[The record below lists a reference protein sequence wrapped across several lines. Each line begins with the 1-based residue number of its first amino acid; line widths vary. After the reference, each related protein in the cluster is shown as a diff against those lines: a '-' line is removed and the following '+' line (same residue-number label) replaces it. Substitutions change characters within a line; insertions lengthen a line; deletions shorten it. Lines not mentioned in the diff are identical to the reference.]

1 MSLLKW
7 KKLAKQKTELGNK
20 INFVHDTILKKQ
32 LGEKTSQESFQ
43 KAFKPITTKLDEVA
57 FRNLNIP
64 RLTKKRGKKLGVPDY
79 GIALEDEDIPD
90 YGLDDFFDEGLV
102 PENKKQIVPKPPTYE
117 ESLKDIL
124 EGKKQIYVDPQYFP
138 EGPQDMP
145 PKYEEDEEIDY
156 ALNVEDEAI
165 ALKEAEEAAEAEEAE
180 EVSANRI
187 LDHLKLSNYDDIEK
201 QLNQPEMTP
210 LMSRN
215 FLNRKVKDAKI
226 ERNRLNG
233 LKAQVT
239 HKYNKGEMSKA
250 ERALQNKG
258 IDDVRVVLNQY
269 IKYQEIQAK
278 MFDDQMKKGSGLKKK
293 KRGGNIVFFND
304 VKQLLKKLELIVGEI
319 LAGNTSIEMRNTGV
333 AILDMLLKTSK
344 INKAQHEKLY
354 KTYFKI

>member
-32 LGEKTSQESFQ
+32 LGEKTSQESLQ
-43 KAFKPITTKLDEVA
+43 KVFKPITTKLDDVA

-64 RLTKKRGKKLGVPDY
+64 RLKKRGRNRGVPDY
-79 GIALEDEDIPD
+79 AVGVEDEDGGIPD

-138 EGPQDMP
+138 EEPQDLP
-145 PKYEEDEEIDY
+145 PEYEEDEEDEEIDY
-156 ALNVEDEAI
+156 ALDEED
-165 ALKEAEEAAEAEEAE
+165 
-180 EVSANRI
+180 SANMI
-187 LDHLKLSNYDDIEK
+187 LDDLGLSNYDDIEK
-201 QLNQPEMTP
+201 QLKRPEMP
-210 LMSRN
+210 KKQIKPFLKKKVEAANHKRN
-215 FLNRKVKDAKI
+215 QLKGRKS
-226 ERNRLNG
+226 
-233 LKAQVT
+233 QVSQE
-239 HKYNKGEMSKA
+239 YNKGKIGEA
-250 ERALQNKG
+250 EKTLKYKK
-258 IDDVRVVLNQY
+258 IDNERVVLNQY
-269 IKYQEIQAK
+269 IKHYENK
-278 MFDDQMKKGSGLKKK
+278 VKTMEGSGLK

-304 VKQLLKKLELIVGEI
+304 AKQLLKKLELIVGEI

>member
-20 INFVHDTILKKQ
+20 INLVHDTILKNQ

-43 KAFKPITTKLDEVA
+43 KAFKPITTKLDDVV

-79 GIALEDEDIPD
+79 GIAIEDEYIPD

-102 PENKKQIVPKPPTYE
+102 PENEKQIVPKPPTYE

-138 EGPQDMP
+138 EEPQDMP
-145 PKYEEDEEIDY
+145 PEYEEDEEIDY
-156 ALNVEDEAI
+156 ALDEEDS
-165 ALKEAEEAAEAEEAE
+165 
-180 EVSANRI
+180 VNMI
-187 LDHLKLSNYDDIEK
+187 LDDLGLSNYDNIEMRLK
-201 QLNQPEMTP
+201 QPEMTP
-210 LMSRN
+210 QKIKRYIDKKLT
-215 FLNRKVKDAKI
+215 DAKI
-226 ERNRLNG
+226 KRNQ
-233 LKAQVT
+233 LKGYKT
-239 HKYNKGEMSKA
+239 HVSKDYNKGKISEAQKTMDYK
-250 ERALQNKG
+250 RIDNAL
-258 IDDVRVVLNQY
+258 VLLKQY
-269 IKYQEIQAK
+269 IKHYENKVK
-278 MFDDQMKKGSGLKKK
+278 MMKGSGFK

-333 AILDMLLKTSK
+333 AILDTLLKTSK

>member
-20 INFVHDTILKKQ
+20 INFVHDTILKNQ

-57 FRNLNIP
+57 LRNLNIP
-64 RLTKKRGKKLGVPDY
+64 RLKKRGRNRGVPDY
-79 GIALEDEDIPD
+79 AVGVEDEDGGIPD

-138 EGPQDMP
+138 EEPQDLP
-145 PKYEEDEEIDY
+145 PEYEEDEEIDY
-156 ALNVEDEAI
+156 ALDEED
-165 ALKEAEEAAEAEEAE
+165 
-180 EVSANRI
+180 SANKI
-187 LDHLKLSNYDDIEK
+187 LDDLGLSNYDDIEK
-201 QLNQPEMTP
+201 QLNKPEMP
-210 LMSRN
+210 KIQNKPFLKKKLEAANHKRN
-215 FLNRKVKDAKI
+215 Q
-226 ERNRLNG
+226 
-233 LKAQVT
+233 LKGYKSQVSQA
-239 HKYNKGEMSKA
+239 YNKGEISEAQKTMDYKRIDNA
-250 ERALQNKG
+250 RA
-258 IDDVRVVLNQY
+258 VLNQY
-269 IKYQEIQAK
+269 IKHYANKVKTME
-278 MFDDQMKKGSGLKKK
+278 GSGLK
-293 KRGGNIVFFND
+293 KRGGNIVFFNNA
-304 VKQLLKKLELIVGEI
+304 KQLLKKLELIVGEI
-319 LAGNTSIEMRNTGV
+319 SAGNTSIEMRNTGV

>member
-1 MSLLKW
+1 MSLLEW

-20 INFVHDTILKKQ
+20 INFVHDTILKNQ

-117 ESLKDIL
+117 ESLKDVL
-124 EGKKQIYVDPQYFP
+124 EGKKQIYVNPQYLP
-138 EGPQDMP
+138 EEPQDLP
-145 PKYEEDEEIDY
+145 PEYEEDEEIDY
-156 ALNVEDEAI
+156 ALDDED
-165 ALKEAEEAAEAEEAE
+165 
-180 EVSANRI
+180 STNMI
-187 LDHLKLSNYDDIEK
+187 LDELGLSNYDDIEK
-201 QLNQPEMTP
+201 QLNQPEMP
-210 LMSRN
+210 KSQIKP
-215 FLNRKVKDAKI
+215 FLKKKLEAADHR
-226 ERNRLNG
+226 RHQ
-233 LKAQVT
+233 LKG
-239 HKYNKGEMSKA
+239 HKSQISQAYNKGKIGEAQKTMDYKRIDNA
-250 ERALQNKG
+250 RA
-258 IDDVRVVLNQY
+258 VLNQY
-269 IKYQEIQAK
+269 IKHYGNKVK
-278 MFDDQMKKGSGLKKK
+278 MMKGSGLK

-319 LAGNTSIEMRNTGV
+319 SAGNTSIEMRNTGV

>member
-1 MSLLKW
+1 MSLLEW

-20 INFVHDTILKKQ
+20 INFVHDTILKNQ
-32 LGEKTSQESFQ
+32 LGEKTSQESLQ
-43 KAFKPITTKLDEVA
+43 KVFKPITTKLDEVA
-57 FRNLNIP
+57 LRNLNIP

-79 GIALEDEDIPD
+79 AVNIEDEDGGIPD
-90 YGLDDFFDEGLV
+90 YGFDDFFDEGLV

-138 EGPQDMP
+138 EEPQDMP
-145 PKYEEDEEIDY
+145 PEYEEDEEIDY
-156 ALNVEDEAI
+156 ALDEED
-165 ALKEAEEAAEAEEAE
+165 
-180 EVSANRI
+180 SANMI
-187 LDHLKLSNYDDIEK
+187 LDDLKLSNYDDIEK

-210 LMSRN
+210 
-215 FLNRKVKDAKI
+215 RKIKRYIDKKLKDAIKV
-226 ERNRLNG
+226 RNQ
-233 LKAQVT
+233 LKGRKSQASQA
-239 HKYNKGEMSKA
+239 YNKGNLNEA
-250 ERALQNKG
+250 EKTLVFKILDNE
-258 IDDVRVVLNQY
+258 RVVVNQY
-269 IKYQEIQAK
+269 IKHYANKVKTME
-278 MFDDQMKKGSGLKKK
+278 GSGLK

>member
-32 LGEKTSQESFQ
+32 LGEKTSQESLQ
-43 KAFKPITTKLDEVA
+43 KVFKPITTKLDDVA
-57 FRNLNIP
+57 FMNLNIP
-64 RLTKKRGKKLGVPDY
+64 RLKKRGRNRGVPDY
-79 GIALEDEDIPD
+79 AVGVEDEDGGIPD

-138 EGPQDMP
+138 EEPQDLP
-145 PKYEEDEEIDY
+145 PEYEEDEEIDY
-156 ALNVEDEAI
+156 ALDEED
-165 ALKEAEEAAEAEEAE
+165 
-180 EVSANRI
+180 SDNMI
-187 LDHLKLSNYDDIEK
+187 LDDLGLSNYDDIEK
-201 QLNQPEMTP
+201 QLKQPEMTP
-210 LMSRN
+210 RKIKKYVNKKLKNAEFRRN
-215 FLNRKVKDAKI
+215 Q
-226 ERNRLNG
+226 
-233 LKAQVT
+233 LKGYKAVAT
-239 HKYNKGEMSKA
+239 KEYNKGEIGEA
-250 ERALQNKG
+250 EKTLKYKRIDNARA
-258 IDDVRVVLNQY
+258 VLNQY
-269 IKYQEIQAK
+269 IQHYANKVKTME
-278 MFDDQMKKGSGLKKK
+278 GSGLK

-319 LAGNTSIEMRNTGV
+319 SAGNTSIEMRNTGV

>member
-1 MSLLKW
+1 MSLLEW

-20 INFVHDTILKKQ
+20 INFVHDTILKNQ
-32 LGEKTSQESFQ
+32 LGEKTSQESLQ
-43 KAFKPITTKLDEVA
+43 KVFKPITTKLDDVA

-64 RLTKKRGKKLGVPDY
+64 RLKKRGRNRGVPDY
-79 GIALEDEDIPD
+79 AVGVEDEDGGIPD

-138 EGPQDMP
+138 EEPQDMP
-145 PKYEEDEEIDY
+145 PEYEEDK
-156 ALNVEDEAI
+156 ED
-165 ALKEAEEAAEAEEAE
+165 
-180 EVSANRI
+180 SANII
-187 LDHLKLSNYDDIEK
+187 LDELDLSNYDDIEK

-210 LMSRN
+210 RKIKRYIDKKLTDANIKRN
-215 FLNRKVKDAKI
+215 Q
-226 ERNRLNG
+226 
-233 LKAQVT
+233 LKGYKSQVSQA
-239 HKYNKGEMSKA
+239 YNKGKISEAQKTMDYKRIDNA
-250 ERALQNKG
+250 RA
-258 IDDVRVVLNQY
+258 VLNQY
-269 IKYQEIQAK
+269 IKHYENKVETIQ
-278 MFDDQMKKGSGLKKK
+278 GSGIK

-319 LAGNTSIEMRNTGV
+319 SAGNTSIEMRNTGV

>member
-32 LGEKTSQESFQ
+32 LGEKTSQESLQ
-43 KAFKPITTKLDEVA
+43 KVFKPITTKLDDVA

-64 RLTKKRGKKLGVPDY
+64 RLKKRDRNRDVPDY
-79 GIALEDEDIPD
+79 AVGVEDEDGGIPD

-138 EGPQDMP
+138 EEPQDLP
-145 PKYEEDEEIDY
+145 PEYEEDEEIDY
-156 ALNVEDEAI
+156 ALDEED
-165 ALKEAEEAAEAEEAE
+165 
-180 EVSANRI
+180 SANMI
-187 LDHLKLSNYDDIEK
+187 LDDLGLSNYDDIEK
-201 QLNQPEMTP
+201 QLERPEMP
-210 LMSRN
+210 KKQIKPFLKKKVEAANHKRN
-215 FLNRKVKDAKI
+215 QLKGRKS
-226 ERNRLNG
+226 
-233 LKAQVT
+233 QVSQE
-239 HKYNKGEMSKA
+239 YNKGKIGEA
-250 ERALQNKG
+250 EKTLKYKK
-258 IDDVRVVLNQY
+258 IDNERVVLNQY
-269 IKYQEIQAK
+269 IKHYENK
-278 MFDDQMKKGSGLKKK
+278 LKEGSGLK

-304 VKQLLKKLELIVGEI
+304 AKQLLKKLELIVGEI
-319 LAGNTSIEMRNTGV
+319 SAGNTSIEMRNTGV

>member
-32 LGEKTSQESFQ
+32 LGEKTSQESLQ
-43 KAFKPITTKLDEVA
+43 KVFKPITTKLDDVA
-57 FRNLNIP
+57 FMNLNIP
-64 RLTKKRGKKLGVPDY
+64 RLKKRGRNRGVPDY
-79 GIALEDEDIPD
+79 AVGVEDEDGGIPD

-138 EGPQDMP
+138 KEPQDLP
-145 PKYEEDEEIDY
+145 PEYEEDEEIDY
-156 ALNVEDEAI
+156 ALDEED
-165 ALKEAEEAAEAEEAE
+165 
-180 EVSANRI
+180 SDNMI
-187 LDHLKLSNYDDIEK
+187 LDDLGLSNYDDIEK
-201 QLNQPEMTP
+201 QLKQPEMTP
-210 LMSRN
+210 RKIKRYIDKKLTDANIKRN
-215 FLNRKVKDAKI
+215 QLKGRKS
-226 ERNRLNG
+226 
-233 LKAQVT
+233 QVSQA
-239 HKYNKGEMSKA
+239 YNKGKISEAQKTMDYK
-250 ERALQNKG
+250 R
-258 IDDVRVVLNQY
+258 IDNASAVLNQY
-269 IKYQEIQAK
+269 IKHYENK
-278 MFDDQMKKGSGLKKK
+278 LKEGSGLK

-304 VKQLLKKLELIVGEI
+304 AKQLLKKLELIVGEI
-319 LAGNTSIEMRNTGV
+319 SADNTSIEMRNTGV

>member
-32 LGEKTSQESFQ
+32 LGEKTSQESLQ
-43 KAFKPITTKLDEVA
+43 KVFKPITTKLDDVA

-64 RLTKKRGKKLGVPDY
+64 RLKKRGRNRGVPDY
-79 GIALEDEDIPD
+79 AVGVEDEDGGIPD

-138 EGPQDMP
+138 EEPQDMP
-145 PKYEEDEEIDY
+145 PEYEEDEEIDY
-156 ALNVEDEAI
+156 ALDEED
-165 ALKEAEEAAEAEEAE
+165 
-180 EVSANRI
+180 SANMI
-187 LDHLKLSNYDDIEK
+187 LDDLGISNYDDIEK
-201 QLNQPEMTP
+201 RLNQPEMTQKKIK
-210 LMSRN
+210 LYVNKKLKEADIKRNQLKGYKSQVSR
-215 FLNRKVKDAKI
+215 A
-226 ERNRLNG
+226 
-233 LKAQVT
+233 
-239 HKYNKGEMSKA
+239 YNKGKIGEAQKTMDYKRIDNA
-250 ERALQNKG
+250 RA
-258 IDDVRVVLNQY
+258 VLNQY
-269 IKYQEIQAK
+269 IKHYENKVK
-278 MFDDQMKKGSGLKKK
+278 MMKGSGIK

-304 VKQLLKKLELIVGEI
+304 VKQLLKKLELIIGEI
-319 LAGNTSIEMRNTGV
+319 LAGNTSIKMRNTGV

-354 KTYFKI
+354 KTYFKV

>member
-32 LGEKTSQESFQ
+32 LGEKTSQESLQ
-43 KAFKPITTKLDEVA
+43 KVFKPITTKLDDVA

-64 RLTKKRGKKLGVPDY
+64 RLKKRGRNRGVPDY
-79 GIALEDEDIPD
+79 AVGVEDEDGGIPD

-138 EGPQDMP
+138 EESQDMP
-145 PKYEEDEEIDY
+145 PEYEEDEEIDY
-156 ALNVEDEAI
+156 ALDEED
-165 ALKEAEEAAEAEEAE
+165 
-180 EVSANRI
+180 SANMI
-187 LDHLKLSNYDDIEK
+187 LDELDLSNYDDIEK

-210 LMSRN
+210 RKIKRYIDKKLTDANIKRN
-215 FLNRKVKDAKI
+215 Q
-226 ERNRLNG
+226 
-233 LKAQVT
+233 LKGYKSQVSQA
-239 HKYNKGEMSKA
+239 YNKGKISEAQKTMDYKRIDNA
-250 ERALQNKG
+250 RA
-258 IDDVRVVLNQY
+258 VLNQY
-269 IKYQEIQAK
+269 IKHYENKVETIQ
-278 MFDDQMKKGSGLKKK
+278 GSGIK

-354 KTYFKI
+354 KTYFKV

>member
-20 INFVHDTILKKQ
+20 INFVYDTILKNQ

-43 KAFKPITTKLDEVA
+43 KAFKPITAKLDEVA

-64 RLTKKRGKKLGVPDY
+64 RLTKKQGVPDY

-90 YGLDDFFDEGLV
+90 YGLDDFFDEGLI

-117 ESLKDIL
+117 ESLKDVL

-138 EGPQDMP
+138 EEPQDMP
-145 PKYEEDEEIDY
+145 PEYEEDEEIDY
-156 ALNVEDEAI
+156 ALDEED
-165 ALKEAEEAAEAEEAE
+165 
-180 EVSANRI
+180 SANMI
-187 LDHLKLSNYDDIEK
+187 LDDLGLPNYDAIEK
-201 QLNQPEMTP
+201 QLNQPEMTQKRIKRYVNKQ
-210 LMSRN
+210 L
-215 FLNRKVKDAKI
+215 KDAEFK
-226 ERNRLNG
+226 RHQ
-233 LKAQVT
+233 LKGYKSQVSQA
-239 HKYNKGEMSKA
+239 YNKGKIGEAQKTMDYKRIDNA
-250 ERALQNKG
+250 RA
-258 IDDVRVVLNQY
+258 VLNQY
-269 IKYQEIQAK
+269 IKHYGNKVK
-278 MFDDQMKKGSGLKKK
+278 MMEGSGLK

>member
-32 LGEKTSQESFQ
+32 LGEKTSQESLQ
-43 KAFKPITTKLDEVA
+43 KVFKPITTKLDDVA
-57 FRNLNIP
+57 FMNLNIP
-64 RLTKKRGKKLGVPDY
+64 RLKKRGRNRGVPDY
-79 GIALEDEDIPD
+79 AVGVEDEDGGIPD

-138 EGPQDMP
+138 EEPQDLP
-145 PKYEEDEEIDY
+145 PEYEEDEEIDY
-156 ALNVEDEAI
+156 ALDEED
-165 ALKEAEEAAEAEEAE
+165 
-180 EVSANRI
+180 SDNMI
-187 LDHLKLSNYDDIEK
+187 LDELDLSNYDDIEK
-201 QLNQPEMTP
+201 QLKQPEMTP
-210 LMSRN
+210 RKIKRYIDKKLTDANIKRN
-215 FLNRKVKDAKI
+215 Q
-226 ERNRLNG
+226 
-233 LKAQVT
+233 LKGYKSQVSQA
-239 HKYNKGEMSKA
+239 YNKGKIGEAQKTMDYK
-250 ERALQNKG
+250 R
-258 IDDVRVVLNQY
+258 IDNASAVLNQY
-269 IKYQEIQAK
+269 IKHYENK
-278 MFDDQMKKGSGLKKK
+278 LKEGSGLK

-304 VKQLLKKLELIVGEI
+304 AKQLLKKLELIVGEI
-319 LAGNTSIEMRNTGV
+319 SAGNTSIEMRNTGV

>member
-32 LGEKTSQESFQ
+32 LGEKTSQESLQ
-43 KAFKPITTKLDEVA
+43 KVFKPITTKLDDVA

-64 RLTKKRGKKLGVPDY
+64 RLKKRGRNRGVPDY
-79 GIALEDEDIPD
+79 AVGVEDEDGGIPD

-138 EGPQDMP
+138 EEPQDMP
-145 PKYEEDEEIDY
+145 PEYEEDEEIDY
-156 ALNVEDEAI
+156 ALDEED
-165 ALKEAEEAAEAEEAE
+165 
-180 EVSANRI
+180 SDNMI
-187 LDHLKLSNYDDIEK
+187 LDDLGLSNYDDIEK
-201 QLNQPEMTP
+201 QLKQPEMTP
-210 LMSRN
+210 RKIKRYIDKKLTDANIKRN
-215 FLNRKVKDAKI
+215 QLKGRKS
-226 ERNRLNG
+226 
-233 LKAQVT
+233 QVSQA
-239 HKYNKGEMSKA
+239 YNKGKIGEAQKTMDYK
-250 ERALQNKG
+250 R
-258 IDDVRVVLNQY
+258 IDNASAVLNQY
-269 IKYQEIQAK
+269 IKHYENK
-278 MFDDQMKKGSGLKKK
+278 LKEGSGLK

-304 VKQLLKKLELIVGEI
+304 AKQLLKKLELIVGEI
-319 LAGNTSIEMRNTGV
+319 SAGNTSIEMRNTGV

-354 KTYFKI
+354 KTYFKV

>member
-20 INFVHDTILKKQ
+20 IYFFVHDTILKNQ
-32 LGEKTSQESFQ
+32 LGEKISQESFQ
-43 KAFKPITTKLDEVA
+43 KAFKPITTKLDDVA

-64 RLTKKRGKKLGVPDY
+64 RLTKKLGVPDY

-102 PENKKQIVPKPPTYE
+102 PENEKQIVPKPPTYE

-138 EGPQDMP
+138 EEPQDKP
-145 PKYEEDEEIDY
+145 PEYEEDEEIDY
-156 ALNVEDEAI
+156 ALDEEDSVN
-165 ALKEAEEAAEAEEAE
+165 K
-180 EVSANRI
+180 I
-187 LDHLKLSNYDDIEK
+187 LDELKLSNYDDIEK
-201 QLNQPEMTP
+201 QLQRPDMP
-210 LMSRN
+210 KSQIKP
-215 FLNRKVKDAKI
+215 FLNKKLEDAKFK
-226 ERNRLNG
+226 RNQ
-233 LKAQVT
+233 LKGRKTQVLLAYKKGMIGEAQKT
-239 HKYNKGEMSKA
+239 MDYK
-250 ERALQNKG
+250 R
-258 IDDVRVVLNQY
+258 IDDARNVLNQY
-269 IKYQEIQAK
+269 IKHYGNKVE
-278 MFDDQMKKGSGLKKK
+278 MMKGSGIK

-304 VKQLLKKLELIVGEI
+304 VKQLFKKLELIVGEI

-333 AILDMLLKTSK
+333 AILDMLLKSST